1 MKKFLRTDV
10 SLVSEEIAAPKKS
23 FMLTFKF
30 TFSGETFAEL
40 QEKARGIIS
49 EWELETDNPVLV
61 LLEDLCKEGDR
72 ITEEA
77 KRDHEDLLQQV
88 SDFYCHL
95 ILPVFLKHLG
105 IFVPPGKTTEKG
117 KSFI

>member
-1 MKKFLRTDV
+1 MKKLPRKKKVFHFHFFV
-10 SLVSEEIAAPKKS
+10 S
-23 FMLTFKF
+23 
-30 TFSGETFAEL
+30 FSGETFAEL

-49 EWELETDNPVLV
+49 EWELEADNPVLV

-88 SDFYCHL
+88 SLSF
-95 ILPVFLKHLG
+95 
-105 IFVPPGKTTEKG
+105 IFVA
-117 KSFI
+117 F